1 METDFSILDVSGETC
16 PIPVLRLK
24 KILKTISTGNRIKLI
39 ATDPNTK
46 TDVQRFCQNGKS
58 NLLEYS
64 ENEGVYSFLILKV

>member
-1 METDFSILDVSGETC
+1 MKTDFSILDVSGQTC

-24 KILKTISTGNRIKLI
+24 KILKTTSAGDKVKLI

-58 NLLEYS
+58 TLMEYS
-64 ENEGVYSFLILKV
+64 ELAGVYSFLILKV